1 VAVSETSTRPAVFR
15 VVVFGLAAVAVAA
28 GAGFGLRAARGHVA
42 TARRVSDQVAQSVA
56 GVPGPVEE
64 AQPPPKQEGSALS
77 PEEIAR
83 LQKSWLD
90 SESIAPR
97 SDRVDPATG
106 ERVGIFHGFGLQI
119 DTVPA
124 GAEVLV
130 AGEEMGTSP
139 LLTTVACRPGE
150 ELLVRAQL
158 GHQVATTRTRCRKD
172 VLVKLVLTLRGR

>member
-1 VAVSETSTRPAVFR
+1 MSAPSTHAASYRI
-15 VVVFGLAAVAVAA
+15 VVWGLAAVAVAA
-28 GAGFGLRAARGHVA
+28 GAGFALHEVRGQLAAARRA
-42 TARRVSDQVAQSVA
+42 SAQVADTVA
-56 GVPGPVEE
+56 GSPGPAE
-64 AQPPPKQEGSALS
+64 QPPPKQEGSALS

-106 ERVGIFHGFGLQI
+106 ERVGVFHGFGLQI
-119 DTVPA
+119 DTVPP

-158 GHQVATTRTRCRKD
+158 GRQVATTRTRCRKD
-172 VLVKLVLTLRGR
+172 VLVKLVLTLRQGR

>member
-1 VAVSETSTRPAVFR
+1 MSEPSTRPAVVR
-15 VVVFGLAAVAVAA
+15 VVAWGLAAVAVAA
-28 GAGFGLRAARGHVA
+28 GAGFGLRAATGQLAAARRA
-42 TARRVSDQVAQSVA
+42 TAQVADTVA
-56 GVPGPVEE
+56 GSPGPAE
-64 AQPPPKQEGSALS
+64 QTPPKPEGSALS

-106 ERVGIFHGFGLQI
+106 ERVGVFHGFGLQI

-158 GHQVATTRTRCRKD
+158 DRQVASTRTRCRKD
-172 VLVKLVLTLRGR
+172 VLVKLLLTLRPGR